1 MPRFSPVNCR
11 KDFSILNADDT
22 VYLDS
27 AATSLTPDC
36 VLEKIGD
43 YYQHYNA
50 NIHRGIHNWAETA
63 TAAYE
68 GVRSIIANFIP
79 TPGVDDSEIVFTS
92 GTTHSINIIANS
104 FCADWDS
111 NDQVIISEA
120 EHHANI
126 VPWQQLRDRSGVQ
139 LRIVSLD
146 EKGYLEFDQL
156 VDFLKRPF
164 NRSLVAMSVLPN
176 ATGVMQD
183 WQKIGQ
189 LAKMYQANVLLDG
202 AQSVPRIQTDVSGC
216 DFLAF
221 SGHKTYGPTG
231 TGVLYAKKGLLDQS
245 PPYMGGGDMIKTV
258 SFDQT
263 TFNEM
268 PWRYEAGTP
277 NIAGIIGLGRAIEW
291 IKEQGLDNITAH
303 ETSISDYAQE
313 ALKSVEGVSVF
324 FPQTAKLGLVVFSV
338 DSAQS
343 SDVATLLNTQRIA
356 VRSGFL
362 CAEPILRNRVGQG
375 VLRASF
381 GCYTTTE
388 EIDKLVA
395 ALHKVLSVL

>member
-1 MPRFSPVNCR
+1 MNCR
-11 KDFSILNADDT
+11 KDFSILNTDGT

-36 VLEKIGD
+36 VLEQVKH

-68 GVRSIIANFIP
+68 GVRSIIGNFIQ
-79 TPGVDDSEIVFTS
+79 TPAIEDSEIIFTS
-92 GTTHSINIIANS
+92 GTTHGINIIANS
-104 FCADWDS
+104 FCADWNS
-111 NDQVIISEA
+111 RDQIIISEA

-126 VPWQQLRDRSGVQ
+126 VPWQQLRDRNGVQ
-139 LRIVSLD
+139 LQVVSLD
-146 EKGYLEFDQL
+146 EKGHIEFDQL
-156 VDFLKRPF
+156 ANLLKQPL
-164 NRSLVAMSVLPN
+164 NRSLVAMTILPN
-176 ATGVMQD
+176 ATGILQD
-183 WQKIGQ
+183 WRQIGQ
-189 LAKMYQANVLLDG
+189 LAKMYQATVLLDG
-202 AQSVPRIQTDVSGC
+202 AQSVPRIQTDVSDC
-216 DFLAF
+216 DFLVF

-245 PPYMGGGDMIKTV
+245 PPYMFGGDMIKTV
-258 SFDQT
+258 SFDHT
-263 TFNEM
+263 TFNDM

-277 NIAGIIGLGRAIEW
+277 NIAGIIGLGRAIQWVE
-291 IKEQGLDNITAH
+291 EQGLSLITAH
-303 ETSISDYAQE
+303 ETTISDYAQE
-313 ALKSVEGVSVF
+313 ALKSVDRISVF
-324 FPQTAKLGLVVFSV
+324 FPNTAKLGLVVFSV

-343 SDVATLLNTQRIA
+343 SDVATLLNTQQVA

-362 CAEPILRNRVGQG
+362 CAEPILKNRVGRG

-388 EIDKLVA
+388 EIDQLIA
-395 ALHKVLSVL
+395 ALNKVLPIL